1 MKQIRFTIPGPPK
14 GKGRPRFSRANGHVM
29 TYTPDSTANY
39 EELVRWSW
47 KSQCCVS
54 FEAGVPLK
62 VSIFGFFPIA
72 KSISKKKHAELAG
85 KPHTNKVDCDNLA
98 KAVLD
103 AMNHLAFY
111 DDAQISDLYVA
122 KRYSDNPRVEV
133 RIEPME
139 ENEHE

>member
-1 MKQIRFTIPGPPK
+1 MNRIYFVVPGPPK

-29 TYTPDSTANY
+29 TYTPDSTASY

-47 KSQCCVS
+47 RSQSGSS

-62 VSIFGFFPIA
+62 VSIYGFFPIA
-72 KSISKKKHAELAG
+72 KSISKKKHVELDG
-85 KPHTNKVDCDNLA
+85 KPHTSKVDCDNLA

-111 DDAQISDLYVA
+111 DDSQISDLHVV
-122 KRYSDNPRVEV
+122 KRYSDVPRVEV
-133 RIEPME
+133 NIERCE
-139 ENEHE
+139 I